1 MHCWRLILPG
11 HFLDFSQIYIEDF
24 THNEKGHKQ
33 SSTSECPN
41 SYSEECKY
49 TNFVLFDHIFFFN
62 KTSVPYNHTYF
73 RGIIPLALQR
83 KLERVLLL
91 PMWIRCKR
99 QIFFPESRTDFWA
112 QPCYI
117 TALFMSL
124 LMRKSGFYKSSF
136 TRLQDQLW
144 KLYLEY
150 SSHVGLFVL
159 HLLHY
164 YEKEKLSAG
173 SDYLWYISVK
183 QGLYEGDSIHLKL
196 R

>member
-1 MHCWRLILPG
+1 MRRV
-11 HFLDFSQIYIEDF
+11 
-24 THNEKGHKQ
+24 
-33 SSTSECPN
+33 
-41 SYSEECKY
+41 
-49 TNFVLFDHIFFFN
+49 TNRAAHLSVPIHIQRNVNTRTLYYLTMFFFFN

-150 SSHVGLFVL
+150 SSHVGVFVL

-173 SDYLWYISVK
+173 SDYLYFCETRSVWGRLNSFEIK
-183 QGLYEGDSIHLKL
+183 VNW
-196 R
+196 